1 MYTIQFKLHLN
12 VPYHL
17 NVINSGIALAMF
29 LSLKTFF
36 FNLWKCILHII
47 PKALSLSLI
56 ANIISIDN
64 GLQGKHNS
72 ANTVDK
78 NALTL

>member
-12 VPYHL
+12 VPRHL

-29 LSLKTFF
+29 LSLKT
-36 FNLWKCILHII
+36 WKCTLPII
-47 PKALSLSLI
+47 SKVLSLCLI
-56 ANIISIDN
+56 ANIISIEN

-72 ANTVDK
+72 ANTIDK
-78 NALTL
+78 NALSL